1 MAWSCFR
8 YKRKR
13 TTLRRYRRKIAI
25 FFTVLLCDQHIAFQV
40 LSAPHFA
47 IVSSVRSCWILKSRF
62 MLFPIPYFFCQEDHV
77 LYSVCFAFA
86 NSSTE
91 STVTESNHHQWF
103 CRPPPRL
110 TVRCIWPQP
119 DLNRASATW
128 KAAIITFRLWGR
140 SAYDRIWTCGIR
152 VKSPLPYRLATYANI
167 VSIYNVYTGTR
178 TQNLTV
184 KSRLLCQLSYIHKKP
199 FIHRGQT
206 VLN

>member
-1 MAWSCFR
+1 M
-8 YKRKR
+8 R
-13 TTLRRYRRKIAI
+13 TKQFEWKHLYNII
-25 FFTVLLCDQHIAFQV
+25 NLTVRQNTYLADNKKVTFLL
-40 LSAPHFA
+40 S
-47 IVSSVRSCWILKSRF
+47 
-62 MLFPIPYFFCQEDHV
+62 
-77 LYSVCFAFA
+77 
-86 NSSTE
+86 
-91 STVTESNHHQWF
+91 STVTESNRPQWF
-103 CRPPPRL
+103 CRPSPRL

-128 KAAIITFRLWGR
+128 KAVIITFRLWGR